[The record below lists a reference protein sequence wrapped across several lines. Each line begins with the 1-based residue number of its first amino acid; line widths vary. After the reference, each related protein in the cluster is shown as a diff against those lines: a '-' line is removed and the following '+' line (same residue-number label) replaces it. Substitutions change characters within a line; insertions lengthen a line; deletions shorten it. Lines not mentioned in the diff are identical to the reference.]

1 MNMQYLGI
9 DIGKRAHEAALLDQ
23 DGNHLGKTVRFSN
36 SHKGAEKLLDLINEH
51 ECLPDNTL
59 IGMEATGHYWL
70 SIHTFLKKLGFD
82 IVVFNPIQSDSFR
95 NFYIRKTKT
104 DKVDAILIAQ
114 VIRMDV
120 PNTSYISSED
130 TIKLKQLTRF
140 RVSMVDQT
148 SDIKRQI
155 ISCLDQVF
163 PEYERL
169 FSDMFGKTSRK
180 LLLESPLP
188 EDLLNI
194 ESTHLTKLLK
204 EASKGRFTEEKSMLK
219 VDEIKGLASDSFG
232 ISIAS
237 DVFKMQ
243 IQLLIQQIE
252 LLESQ
257 IKDVESKINELL
269 EKDNHHLTT
278 ITGIGPITAA
288 TIIGEIGDIKR
299 FERPNQL
306 LAFAGLDASI
316 HQSGDFTGTN
326 NRISKRGSPYLR
338 RAIWQAAFVASN
350 KDPALSEYYQSL
362 RARGKHH
369 GTAIGAVCRK
379 LVNIIFAVW
388 TNDKPYEVRH
398 HSNKEQ
404 E

>member
-1 MNMQYLGI
+1 MQYLGI

-316 HQSGDFTGTN
+316 HQSGDFIGTN

>member
-1 MNMQYLGI
+1 MQYLGI
-9 DIGKRAHEAALLDQ
+9 DIGKRAHEAALIDQ

>member
-1 MNMQYLGI
+1 
-9 DIGKRAHEAALLDQ
+9 
-23 DGNHLGKTVRFSN
+23 
-36 SHKGAEKLLDLINEH
+36 
-51 ECLPDNTL
+51 
-59 IGMEATGHYWL
+59 
-70 SIHTFLKKLGFD
+70 
-82 IVVFNPIQSDSFR
+82 
-95 NFYIRKTKT
+95 
-104 DKVDAILIAQ
+104 
-114 VIRMDV
+114 
-120 PNTSYISSED
+120 
-130 TIKLKQLTRF
+130 
-140 RVSMVDQT
+140 
-148 SDIKRQI
+148 
-155 ISCLDQVF
+155 
-163 PEYERL
+163 
-169 FSDMFGKTSRK
+169 MFGKTSRK

>member
-1 MNMQYLGI
+1 MQYLGI

-36 SHKGAEKLLDLINEH
+36 SHKSAEKLLDLINEH

-104 DKVDAILIAQ
+104 DKVDAVLIAQ

-188 EDLLNI
+188 DDLLNI

-398 HSNKEQ
+398 HSNKGQ

>member
-1 MNMQYLGI
+1 MQYLGI

-51 ECLPDNTL
+51 GCLPDNTL

-104 DKVDAILIAQ
+104 DKVDAVLIAQ

-148 SDIKRQI
+148 SDLKRQI

-237 DVFKMQ
+237 DVFKIQ

-269 EKDNHHLTT
+269 EKDDHHLTT

>member
-1 MNMQYLGI
+1 MQYLGI

-288 TIIGEIGDIKR
+288 TIIGEIGDIKC

-306 LAFAGLDASI
+306 LAFAGLDVSI

>member
-1 MNMQYLGI
+1 MQYLGI

-104 DKVDAILIAQ
+104 DKVDAVLIAQ

-316 HQSGDFTGTN
+316 YQSGDFTGTN

>member
-1 MNMQYLGI
+1 MQYLGI

-288 TIIGEIGDIKR
+288 TIIGEIGDIKC

>member
-1 MNMQYLGI
+1 MQYLGI

-36 SHKGAEKLLDLINEH
+36 SHKGAEKLLDLMNEH

-82 IVVFNPIQSDSFR
+82 IIVFNPIQSDSFR

-104 DKVDAILIAQ
+104 DKVDAFLIAQ

-120 PNTSYISSED
+120 PNTSYIASED

-219 VDEIKGLASDSFG
+219 VDEIKNLASDSFG
-232 ISIAS
+232 IQIAS

-269 EKDNHHLTT
+269 EKDDHYLTT
-278 ITGIGPITAA
+278 ISGIGSITAA

>member
-1 MNMQYLGI
+1 MQYLGI

-36 SHKGAEKLLDLINEH
+36 SHKGAEKLLDLINEN

>member
-1 MNMQYLGI
+1 MQYLGI

-23 DGNHLGKTVRFSN
+23 DGNHLGNTVRFSN

-163 PEYERL
+163 PEYEV
-169 FSDMFGKTSRK
+169 
-180 LLLESPLP
+180 
-188 EDLLNI
+188 I
-194 ESTHLTKLLK
+194 
-204 EASKGRFTEEKSMLK
+204 
-219 VDEIKGLASDSFG
+219 
-232 ISIAS
+232 
-237 DVFKMQ
+237 
-243 IQLLIQQIE
+243 
-252 LLESQ
+252 
-257 IKDVESKINELL
+257 
-269 EKDNHHLTT
+269 
-278 ITGIGPITAA
+278 
-288 TIIGEIGDIKR
+288 
-299 FERPNQL
+299 
-306 LAFAGLDASI
+306 
-316 HQSGDFTGTN
+316 
-326 NRISKRGSPYLR
+326 LR
-338 RAIWQAAFVASN
+338 
-350 KDPALSEYYQSL
+350 Y
-362 RARGKHH
+362 
-369 GTAIGAVCRK
+369 
-379 LVNIIFAVW
+379 VW
-388 TNDKPYEVRH
+388 
-398 HSNKEQ
+398 
-404 E
+404 

>member
-1 MNMQYLGI
+1 MQYLGI

-104 DKVDAILIAQ
+104 DKVDAVLIAQ

-188 EDLLNI
+188 DDLLNI

-398 HSNKEQ
+398 HSNKGQ

>member
-1 MNMQYLGI
+1 MQYLGI

-36 SHKGAEKLLDLINEH
+36 SHKGAEKLLDLMNEH

-82 IVVFNPIQSDSFR
+82 IIVFNPIQSDSFR

-104 DKVDAILIAQ
+104 DKVDAVLIAQ

-120 PNTSYISSED
+120 PDTSYIASED

-219 VDEIKGLASDSFG
+219 VDEIKNLASDSFG
-232 ISIAS
+232 IQIAS

-269 EKDNHHLTT
+269 EKDDHHLTT
-278 ITGIGPITAA
+278 ISGIGSITAA